1 MLGKLLK
8 YDLRDIYKVL
18 VIFYIIAT
26 LFAIITRILFN
37 IDNSVIFSI
46 LGNISSGVL
55 ISMFFSIVIN
65 NLMRAWVRFTKNL
78 YGDESYLTHTL
89 PVSKKSIYLAKFLAV
104 IMTMLSSILVILLCM
119 FIAYYS
125 KENMKIL
132 KNILEGMA
140 LMYDSTVIKMLL
152 VVFFVFFL
160 EMVFAA
166 LCGYTGI
173 ILGYKSNN
181 GRIGKSVL
189 FGIIYY
195 MLFQCFTL
203 FIVFIIGLFNN
214 DVMKLFTSSEIL
226 NIDVVKYIMGAGIVI
241 YLFYIIINYFTSIK
255 LFEKG
260 VNVE

>member
-8 YDLRDIYKVL
+8 YDLKDIYKVL
-18 VIFYIIAT
+18 IIFYIIAI
-26 LFAIITRILFN
+26 LFAVITRMLFS

-46 LGNISSGVL
+46 LGSITSGVL

-89 PVSKKSIYLAKFLAV
+89 PVSKRCIYLAKFMAV
-104 IMTMLSSILVILLCM
+104 ITTMLTSILVIILCM

-125 KENMKIL
+125 KANMEVL
-132 KNILEGMA
+132 KKLLEGMA

-173 ILGYKSNN
+173 ILGHRCNN
-181 GRIGKSVL
+181 GRMGKSVL
-189 FGIIYY
+189 FGIMYY

-203 FIVFIIGLFNN
+203 LMVFIMGLFNK
-214 DVMKLFTSSEIL
+214 DIMRLFTSNEITNVSVIK
-226 NIDVVKYIMGAGIVI
+226 NIMYVGIIIYGLYIVI
-241 YLFYIIINYFTSIK
+241 NYVINIK

-260 VNVE
+260 VNVD